1 MKSAVAAVLML
12 LLAACGDAPAPKVEQ
27 KPMEVKSEP
36 KALEAP
42 KAEAPKAEEPKAEAP
57 KPDPNKALAQ
67 RVKRALESEA
77 KVEATGIDVTASAGA
92 VTLWGTA
99 ATDAERRRAARI
111 AAKVEGV
118 KSVDNRI
125 AVVKGS

>member
-1 MKSAVAAVLML
+1 MKIAVTAILVL

-36 KALEAP
+36 IALEAP
-42 KAEAPKAEEPKAEAP
+42 KAEAPKAEAP

-77 KVEATGIDVTASAGA
+77 KVEAAGIDVTASAGA

>member
-36 KALEAP
+36 KAMEAP
-42 KAEAPKAEEPKAEAP
+42 KAEAPKAEAP
-57 KPDPNKALAQ
+57 KPDPDKALAQ

-99 ATDAERRRAARI
+99 ATDAERRRAAQI

>member
-1 MKSAVAAVLML
+1 MKKVAAAALVI
-12 LLAACGDAPAPKVEQ
+12 LLAACGDAPAPKLVEK
-27 KPMEVKSEP
+27 KPAVEP
-36 KALEAP
+36 KVEA
-42 KAEAPKAEEPKAEAP
+42 KAPEVPMAKAEAP

-67 RVKRALESEA
+67 RVKRALEGET
-77 KVEATGIDVTASAGA
+77 KVEAASIDVTAKDGA
-92 VTLWGTA
+92 VTLWGTS
-99 ATDAERRRAARI
+99 ATDAERRRAAQI

>member
-1 MKSAVAAVLML
+1 MKSAIAAVLML
-12 LLAACGDAPAPKVEQ
+12 LLAACGDAPAPKVET
-27 KPMEVKSEP
+27 KPVEMKSEP

-42 KAEAPKAEEPKAEAP
+42 KAEAPKAEAP

-77 KVEATGIDVTASAGA
+77 KVEAAGIDVTASAGA

-99 ATDAERRRAARI
+99 ATDAERRRAAQV

>member
-1 MKSAVAAVLML
+1 MQNTVAASLIL
-12 LLAACGDAPAPKVEQ
+12 LLAACGDAPAPKVAEK
-27 KPMEVKSEP
+27 KPAVET
-36 KALEAP
+36 KAEAKAPEAP
-42 KAEAPKAEEPKAEAP
+42 KPEAPKAEAP

-77 KVEATGIDVTASAGA
+77 KVEAASIDVTASEGA
-92 VTLWGTA
+92 VTLWGNA
-99 ATDAERRRAARI
+99 ATDAERRRLAQIAAR
-111 AAKVEGV
+111 VEGV

>member
-42 KAEAPKAEEPKAEAP
+42 KAEAPKAEAP
-57 KPDPNKALAQ
+57 KPDPDKALAQ

-77 KVEATGIDVTASAGA
+77 KVEAAGIDVTASAGA

-99 ATDAERRRAARI
+99 ATDAERRRAAQV

>member
-1 MKSAVAAVLML
+1 MKIAVTAILVL

-36 KALEAP
+36 IALEAP
-42 KAEAPKAEEPKAEAP
+42 KAEAPKAEAP

-77 KVEATGIDVTASAGA
+77 KVEAAGIDVTASAGA

-99 ATDAERRRAARI
+99 ATDAERRRAAQI

>member
-1 MKSAVAAVLML
+1 MKIAVTAILVL

-42 KAEAPKAEEPKAEAP
+42 KAEAPKAEAP

-77 KVEATGIDVTASAGA
+77 KVEAAGIDVTASAGA

-99 ATDAERRRAARI
+99 ATDAERRRAAQV

>member
-1 MKSAVAAVLML
+1 MKIAVTAILVL

-42 KAEAPKAEEPKAEAP
+42 KAEAPKAEAP

-77 KVEATGIDVTASAGA
+77 KVEAAGIDVTASAGA

-99 ATDAERRRAARI
+99 ATDAERRRAAQI

-118 KSVDNRI
+118 NSVDNRI

>member
-1 MKSAVAAVLML
+1 MKNTVAAVLVI
-12 LLAACGDAPAPKVEQ
+12 LLAACGDAPAPKAVEK
-27 KPMEVKSEP
+27 KPAVEP
-36 KALEAP
+36 KI
-42 KAEAPKAEEPKAEAP
+42 
-57 KPDPNKALAQ
+57 
-67 RVKRALESEA
+67 EA
-77 KVEATGIDVTASAGA
+77 KVEAAGIDVTAKGGA

-99 ATDAERRRAARI
+99 ATDAERRRAAQI

>member
-36 KALEAP
+36 IALEAP
-42 KAEAPKAEEPKAEAP
+42 KAEAPKAEAP

-77 KVEATGIDVTASAGA
+77 KVEAAGIDVTASAGA

-99 ATDAERRRAARI
+99 ATDAERRRAAQV

>member
-1 MKSAVAAVLML
+1 MKIAVTAILVL

-36 KALEAP
+36 IALEAP
-42 KAEAPKAEEPKAEAP
+42 KAEAPKAEAP

-77 KVEATGIDVTASAGA
+77 KVEAAGIDVTASEGA

-99 ATDAERRRAARI
+99 ATDAERRRAAQI

>member
-1 MKSAVAAVLML
+1 MKNTVAAVLVI
-12 LLAACGDAPAPKVEQ
+12 LLAACGDAPAPKAVEK
-27 KPMEVKSEP
+27 KPAVEP
-36 KALEAP
+36 KIEAKAAVASPADAP
-42 KAEAPKAEEPKAEAP
+42 KMEAP

-67 RVKRALESEA
+67 RVKRALEGQA
-77 KVEATGIDVTASAGA
+77 KVEAAGIDVTAKDGA

-99 ATDAERRRAARI
+99 ATDAERRRAAQI

>member
-42 KAEAPKAEEPKAEAP
+42 KAEAPKAEAP

>member
-1 MKSAVAAVLML
+1 MKKVAAAALVI
-12 LLAACGDAPAPKVEQ
+12 LLAACGDAPAPAEKKPVVEPKVEA
-27 KPMEVKSEP
+27 
-36 KALEAP
+36 KALEVP
-42 KAEAPKAEEPKAEAP
+42 IPKAEAP
-57 KPDPNKALAQ
+57 KPDPNKVLAQ
-67 RVKRALESEA
+67 RVKRALEDEA
-77 KVEATGIDVTASAGA
+77 KIQAAGIDVTASDGA

-99 ATDAERRRAARI
+99 ATEAERRRAAQA

>member
-12 LLAACGDAPAPKVEQ
+12 LLAACGDAPAPKIDKTAV
-27 KPMEVKSEP
+27 EVKSEP
-36 KALEAP
+36 KAPEA
-42 KAEAPKAEEPKAEAP
+42 PKAEAP

-77 KVEATGIDVTASAGA
+77 KVEAASIDVTASEGA

-99 ATDAERRRAARI
+99 ATDAERRRVAQIAAR
-111 AAKVEGV
+111 VEGV

>member
-1 MKSAVAAVLML
+1 MKKVAAAALVL
-12 LLAACGDAPAPKVEQ
+12 LLAACGDAPAPKAVEK
-27 KPMEVKSEP
+27 KPAVEP
-36 KALEAP
+36 KVEAKAAQAP
-42 KAEAPKAEEPKAEAP
+42 KVEAPKAEAP

-67 RVKRALESEA
+67 RVKRALEDQDKTQA
-77 KVEATGIDVTASAGA
+77 AGIDVTATDGT

-99 ATDAERRRAARI
+99 ATVAERRRAAQT

-118 KSVDNRI
+118 KSVSNRI

>member
-1 MKSAVAAVLML
+1 MR
-12 LLAACGDAPAPKVEQ
+12 PAPKAVEK
-27 KPMEVKSEP
+27 KPAVEP
-36 KALEAP
+36 QVEAKAAVASP
-42 KAEAPKAEEPKAEAP
+42 AEAPKVEAP

-67 RVKRALESEA
+67 RVKRALEGEA
-77 KVEATGIDVTASAGA
+77 KVEAAGIDVTAKDGA

-99 ATDAERRRAARI
+99 ATDAERRRAAQI

>member
-1 MKSAVAAVLML
+1 MKITVTAILVL
-12 LLAACGDAPAPKVEQ
+12 LLAACGDAPAPKVET
-27 KPMEVKSEP
+27 KPVEMKSEP

-42 KAEAPKAEEPKAEAP
+42 KAEAPKPEAP

-77 KVEATGIDVTASAGA
+77 KVEAAGIDVTASAGA

-99 ATDAERRRAARI
+99 ATDAERRRAAQV

-118 KSVDNRI
+118 KSVENRI